1 MIESKL
7 LFEDQTHEDDINGLY
22 DALLQEAS
30 GGNVGYYD
38 LPEVNDVENIKAFC
52 AEYDFEKR
60 GIKNIAVLGIG
71 GSSLGTKAID
81 ALLEHGDN
89 RNDINLLYFENVDPN
104 EIVQN
109 FKNLIFEETFFI
121 VISKSGGT
129 IETTSHLKFILQ
141 TFNISLE
148 SDAFKEHF
156 VFITDENSPLD
167 KFGEDFGV
175 KRFYI
180 PLNVGGRFS
189 VFTAVGL
196 LPLHILGYDIAKLM
210 EGAGVLKESFFA
222 RNEDTLCKKA
232 YFYATKAEEIPI
244 NVLFSYSTAFKYFND
259 WYVQLWGES
268 LGKVNIDGT
277 KVGLTPIGIIGS
289 VDQHSFL
296 QLIIEGA
303 GDKSVTMIKVKKF
316 ENDILIP
323 DISLPYLEK
332 NDFINNH
339 SFTELINAQC
349 DATMQSIIDQ
359 NISVDTIEIEK
370 LDEKSAGYMIF
381 YYELLTSLV
390 GNLLRVNTYDQPGVE
405 LGKVILKKKFEA

>member
-1 MIESKL
+1 MIESNL
-7 LFEDQTHEDDINGLY
+7 LFKDQTHEDDITGLY

-30 GGNVGYYD
+30 GGNVGYYN
-38 LPEVNDVENIKAFC
+38 LPAVNDVENIKAFC
-52 AEYDFEKR
+52 TDFNFEKR

-81 ALLEHGDN
+81 ALLEHGEN
-89 RNDINLLYFENVDPN
+89 RNDMNLIYFENVDPN

-129 IETTSHLKFILQ
+129 IETTSHLKFILH
-141 TFNISLE
+141 TFNIELD

-167 KFGEDFGV
+167 RFGADYGL

-196 LPLHILGYDIAKLM
+196 LPLYILGYDIEKLLS
-210 EGAGVLKESFFA
+210 GAQLLKESFFSKK
-222 RNEDTLCKKA
+222 EDTLCKKA
-232 YFYATKAEEIPI
+232 LFYASNHESIPI
-244 NVLFSYSTAFKYFND
+244 NVLFSYSSAFKYFND

-268 LGKVNIDGT
+268 LGKINIDGT

-303 GDKSVTMIKVKKF
+303 GDKSVTMIKVKSF
-316 ENDILIP
+316 ENDIDIP
-323 DISLPYLEK
+323 DVSLPYLEK
-332 NDFINNH
+332 NDFINTH

-349 DATMQSIIDQ
+349 DATMQSIVDQ
-359 NISVDTIEIEK
+359 RIPVDTIEIEK
-370 LDEKSAGYMIF
+370 LDEMSSGYMIF

-405 LGKVILKKKFEA
+405 LGKVILKKKFES

>member
-7 LFEDQTHEDDINGLY
+7 LFEEDIHQDDVNALY
-22 DALLQEAS
+22 DALKHEAHS
-30 GGNVGYYD
+30 GDVGYYN
-38 LPEVNDVENIKAFC
+38 LPQENAVEEIKAFC
-52 AEYDFEKR
+52 SEYDFEKR

-81 ALLEHGDN
+81 ALLEHGEN
-89 RNDINLLYFENVDPN
+89 RNDMNLIYFENVDPN
-104 EIVQN
+104 EIVKNFQN
-109 FKNLIFEETFFI
+109 LLFEETFFI

-129 IETTSHLKFILQ
+129 IETTSHLKFILHS
-141 TFNISLE
+141 FNIALE

-167 KFGEDFGV
+167 RFGADFGV

-189 VFTAVGL
+189 VFTPVGL
-196 LPLHILGYDIAKLM
+196 LPLYIVGYDIEKLM
-210 EGAGVLKESFFA
+210 EGAEVLRASFFA
-222 RNEDTLCKKA
+222 KEEDTLCQKA
-232 YFYATKAEEIPI
+232 LFYANNHEEVPI
-244 NVLFSYSTAFKYFND
+244 NVLFSYSSAFKYFND

-268 LGKVNIDGT
+268 LGKINIDGT

-303 GDKSVTMIKVKKF
+303 RDKSVTMIKVKEF
-316 ENDILIP
+316 ENDFVIP

-332 NDFINNH
+332 NDFINTH

-359 NISVDTIEIEK
+359 NIPVDTIEIEK
-370 LDEKSAGYMIF
+370 LDEKNAGYMIF

-405 LGKVILKKKFEA
+405 LGKVILKKKFES

>member
-1 MIESKL
+1 MIDSKL
-7 LFEDQTHEDDINGLY
+7 LFENEVHQDDINGLY
-22 DALLQEAS
+22 DALLQESKS
-30 GGNVGYYD
+30 GDVGYYD
-38 LPEVNDVENIKAFC
+38 LPEINDIENIKAFC
-52 AEYDFEKR
+52 SDFDFEKR

-81 ALLEHGDN
+81 ALLEHNEN
-89 RNDINLLYFENVDPN
+89 RNDMKLIYFENVDPN

-109 FKNLIFEETFFI
+109 FKSLVFEETLFI

-129 IETTSHLKFILQ
+129 IETTSHLKFILH
-141 TFNISLE
+141 TFNISLDSE
-148 SDAFKEHF
+148 AFKEHF
-156 VFITDENSPLD
+156 VFITDEKSPLD
-167 KFGEDFGV
+167 KFGEDFSV

-180 PLNVGGRFS
+180 PQNVGGRFS

-196 LPLHILGYDIAKLM
+196 LPLHILGYDISKLL
-210 EGAGVLKESFFA
+210 EGAQSLKESFFSK
-222 RNEDTLCKKA
+222 NEDTLCKKA
-232 YFYATKAEEIPI
+232 LFYAANHEETPI
-244 NVLFSYSTAFKYFND
+244 NVLFSYSSAFKYFND

-268 LGKVNIDGT
+268 LGKINIDGT

-303 GDKSVTMIKVKKF
+303 GDKSVTMIKVKNF
-316 ENDILIP
+316 ANNIVIP

-332 NDFINNH
+332 NDYINTH

-359 NISVDTIEIEK
+359 NIAVDTIEIER
-370 LDEKSAGYMIF
+370 LDEKSVGYMIF
-381 YYELLTSLV
+381 YYELLTSLT
-390 GNLLRVNTYDQPGVE
+390 GSLFRVNTYDQPGVE
-405 LGKVILKKKFEA
+405 LGKVILKKKFEE